1 MTAPLNLYPYYE
13 HGDAMNEGLTA
24 KADEVLW
31 VEKYRPQLIEDTILP
46 ESTKKIF
53 QRFIKDENVPN
64 LLLTGGPGVGKT
76 TVAKAMLKEM
86 GCDYIVKNGSLNVNI
101 DSIRYDISTFAS
113 AVSLTGGRKYVIFD
127 EADYLN
133 AATVQPALRN
143 FIEEYSSNC
152 GFIFT
157 CNFKNRIISP
167 LRSRLSEID
176 FSIDSEDKPALAGQ
190 FYKRVLAILEQEGV
204 NYNKTVVAKVIQK
217 YFPDFRRV
225 LTELQSYA
233 ASGSID
239 EGIFVNLKSE
249 SIDELFKLLKEKN
262 FTEMRKWVARNSD
275 QDMNEMFRA
284 IYDAATDR
292 VELRS
297 LPGFVVTTA
306 DYMYKSNFVAD
317 PEINMV
323 AYLTEIM
330 IESEYK

>member
-1 MTAPLNLYPYYE
+1 MTI
-13 HGDAMNEGLTA
+13 DAKSN
-24 KADEVLW
+24 EVLW
-31 VEKYRPQLIEDTILP
+31 VEKYRPNKISDTILP
-46 ESTKKIF
+46 EDTRKMFAKFVS
-53 QRFIKDENVPN
+53 DENIPN
-64 LLLTGGPGVGKT
+64 LLLSGGPGVGKT
-76 TVAKAMLKEM
+76 TIAKAMLEEL

-133 AATVQPALRN
+133 AANVQPALRN

-176 FSIDSEDKPALAGQ
+176 FSIDNEEKPAMAGA
-190 FYKRVLAILEQEGV
+190 FYKRVLQILDNENV
-204 NYNKTVVAKVIQK
+204 PYDKAVVAKVVQK

-239 EGIFVNLKSE
+239 EGIFVDLKQE
-249 SIDELFKLLKEKN
+249 SIDEVFHLLKTKN
-262 FTEMRKWVARNSD
+262 FTEMRKWVAKNSD
-275 QDMNEMFRA
+275 QDMNEMFRR
-284 IYDAATDR
+284 IYDSADNF
-292 VELRS
+292 VEFRS
-297 LPGFVVTTA
+297 LPGFCVTTA

-317 PEINMV
+317 QEINLV
-323 AYLTEIM
+323 AFLTEVM